1 MFDLSKI
8 DAEHLINTITEM
20 AILYAPRIILAIITL
35 FIGLWVIS
43 LISKGIDFLLQKKEF
58 NVSLRKWLCSM
69 ATVMLKAC
77 LFISVIS
84 MIGVQTTSFIAILG
98 AAGLA
103 VGLALQG
110 SLSNFAGGVLIL
122 IFKPFQVG
130 DYIVA
135 QGEEGVVE
143 AIDVFCTFL
152 TTLDNRRVILPN
164 GPLASEKIKNIT
176 HESIRRVDLNVGISY
191 SASVD
196 NAEQALTDMALTNRS
211 VLKDPKP
218 FVGVTGY
225 GDSSIDLTL
234 RVWCKTEH
242 YWDVYFEMNRA
253 IKPALDNANIAIPF
267 PQRDIHIIGTA
278 AE

>member
-1 MFDLSKI
+1 MDFSKI
-8 DAEHLINTITEM
+8 DIDQLLTTATEM
-20 AILYAPRIILAIITL
+20 VVSYAPKILLAIITL
-35 FIGLWVIS
+35 IIGLWLIS
-43 LISKGIDFLLQKKEF
+43 LVGRALDYILEKRDF
-58 NVSLRKWLCSM
+58 NPSLRKWFGSM
-69 ATVMLKAC
+69 TVVLLKAC

-122 IFKPFQVG
+122 IFKPFKVG
-130 DYIVA
+130 DYISA

-152 TTLDNRRVILPN
+152 TTLDNRRIILPN

-176 HESIRRVDLNVGISY
+176 HEPLRRVDLSVGISY
-191 SASVD
+191 NASVD
-196 NAEQALTDMALTNRS
+196 DAQAALIAMANKDERILTET
-211 VLKDPKP
+211 PP
-218 FVGVTGY
+218 FVGVVGY

-234 RVWCKTEH
+234 RVWCKTSD
-242 YWDVYFEMNRA
+242 YWDVFFDTNKA
-253 IKPALDNANIAIPF
+253 IKPALDGANIAIPF
-267 PQRDIHIIGTA
+267 PQRDVHIIPA
-278 AE
+278 ND

>member
-1 MFDLSKI
+1 MMDFSQI
-8 DAEHLINTITEM
+8 DVEHLLNTVIEM
-20 AILYAPRIILAIITL
+20 AILYAPKIVLAILTL
-35 FIGLWVIS
+35 IIGLWVIS
-43 LISKGIDFLLQKKEF
+43 LIGKGVDFLLQKKEF

-69 ATVMLKAC
+69 ATVLLKAC

-176 HESIRRVDLNVGISY
+176 HESIRRVDLSVGISY

-196 NAEQALTDMALTNRS
+196 DAEKALTNMALENNS
-211 VLKDPKP
+211 VLKTPEP

-234 RVWCKTEH
+234 RVWCKTED
-242 YWDVYFEMNRA
+242 YWDVYFDINRA
-253 IKPALDNANIAIPF
+253 IKPALDRADIAIPF
-267 PQRDIHIIGTA
+267 PQRDVHIIDKSS
-278 AE
+278 